1 MNFTTNIAFSLCS
14 LHESY
19 QMVISA
25 FNYLLLTFKLKY
37 YTLEVYFMDGAS
49 EDKVKNTAV
58 HVCLKVYT
66 NKTFIL
72 FCLII

>member
-1 MNFTTNIAFSLCS
+1 MNFTTNTAFSLCS

-37 YTLEVYFMDGAS
+37 YTLEVHFMDGAS
-49 EDKVKNTAV
+49 EDKVKNAA
-58 HVCLKVYT
+58 VCLKVYT